1 MVLSWNYFNQHWFGE
16 MILIFFLKPWLNVF
30 LFDWIL
36 PIVLWYFCLV
46 EDWKWTQVLRTTW
59 LMVLIISGWSPVL
72 ISFASY
78 YCGCLVWVNRAGE
91 RGGEATFFLLIYKT
105 LVDYRYTAIRK
116 IGFWCGSWVEDKDD
130 EIFGAWNMKNL
141 WLNTR
146 IWTNTLSVKVHGQRN
161 KGMMG
166 SPSRRGRLVAC
177 GLWWTFGMVGVGF
190 WSVFTQWNQPYPF
203 E

>member
-1 MVLSWNYFNQHWFGE
+1 MVECFSIWLDSTYCVV
-16 MILIFFLKPWLNVF
+16 IFLLGGRLKMNSG
-30 LFDWIL
+30 
-36 PIVLWYFCLV
+36 
-46 EDWKWTQVLRTTW
+46 R

-130 EIFGAWNMKNL
+130 EILGAWNMKNL

-166 SPSRRGRLVAC
+166 SPSKRGRGTLLDYLVG
-177 GLWWTFGMVGVGF
+177 GLWLVMNIWDGRSWFLECVHPVESTIAF
-190 WSVFTQWNQPYPF
+190 WVESIESIDSFFRAWI
-203 E
+203 